1 MTGANKE
8 AQEVI
13 LGRVP
18 CIHYPVQF
26 RKNKEVIKALIDSS
40 SKVNRMT
47 PAYAKQLGFQVQ
59 KTDVGAQKIDSSSL
73 RTFEMV
79 IAGFQLEDKLGRAQ
93 FFQESFLLAKTSMEG
108 VLGMPFLTFNNADI

>member
-26 RKNKEVIKALIDSS
+26 QKDKEIIKALIDFGSE
-40 SKVNRMT
+40 VNAMT
-47 PAYAKQLGFQVQ
+47 PAYAKQLGLQVR
-59 KTDVGAQKIDSSSL
+59 KTDVRAQKLTARRSELSGWSSPAS
-73 RTFEMV
+73 R
-79 IAGFQLEDKLGRAQ
+79 
-93 FFQESFLLAKTSMEG
+93 
-108 VLGMPFLTFNNADI
+108 